1 MFCTNCGQE
10 NKDKAKFCTNCGQSL
25 VKFDDTLKIEK
36 IKEDFNIDEEEKVS
50 KNIYKTISIVLACI
64 IGFAAIGFGAYTVVI
79 NNIRESTEVNVSEK
93 PKASSEKKE
102 TKSLQKKEEGFE
114 NKNTSNSDYIIE
126 NSNSVYLTK
135 DDLKTLSKK
144 QLSYA
149 RNEIFARHGYVF
161 KSQEYQDYF
170 SSKNWYVK
178 NESYDGNQNVFNEF
192 EKANLKLIESLEKA
206 M

>member
-64 IGFAAIGFGAYTVVI
+64 IVFVAIGFGAYTAVI

-102 TKSLQKKEEGFE
+102 TKPLQKKEESSE

>member
-10 NKDKAKFCTNCGQSL
+10 NKYKAKFCTNCGQSL

-64 IGFAAIGFGAYTVVI
+64 IVFVAIGFGAYTAVI
-79 NNIRESTEVNVSEK
+79 NNIRESTEVDISEK

-102 TKSLQKKEEGFE
+102 TKSLQKKEESFE
-114 NKNTSNSDYIIE
+114 NKNTSSSDYIIE

-135 DDLKTLSKK
+135 GDLKTLSKK

>member
-64 IGFAAIGFGAYTVVI
+64 IVFVAIGFGAYTAVI

-102 TKSLQKKEEGFE
+102 TKSLQKKEESFE
-114 NKNTSNSDYIIE
+114 NKNTSSSDYIIE

>member
-10 NKDKAKFCTNCGQSL
+10 NKYKAKFCTNCGQSL

-64 IGFAAIGFGAYTVVI
+64 IAFAVIGFGAYTAVI
-79 NNIRESTEVNVSEK
+79 NNIRESTEVDISEK

-102 TKSLQKKEEGFE
+102 TKSLQKKEESFE
-114 NKNTSNSDYIIE
+114 NKNTSSSDYIIE

-135 DDLKTLSKK
+135 GDLKTLSKK